1 MGRFAV
7 GRHGRNLTARI
18 NWVKIKRRPLPEDR
32 AAPITLRA
40 VTTQKKL
47 ERIAKV
53 IARAGL
59 CSRREAERLIAAGR
73 VSIDGTR
80 LDSPA
85 TNVQPGAIV
94 TVDGTPLPAPE
105 PARLWRYHKP
115 KGVITTARDP
125 QGRPTVFDQL
135 PASLPRVLAIGR
147 LDFNSEG
154 LLLLTNDGAVKR
166 RLELPSTGWTRRY
179 RVRVHGRVEADR
191 LRTLSRGLR
200 IDGITYGPMEAQ
212 LERQAGANA
221 WLNVA
226 LKEGKNREV
235 RRVLEHIDLTV
246 NRLIRVA
253 YGPFQLGHLAP
264 GAVREVTGKALR
276 EQLGADAIPR
286 RTRADRTQA
295 NRTHANRTHANR
307 RRPA

>member
-1 MGRFAV
+1 
-7 GRHGRNLTARI
+7 
-18 NWVKIKRRPLPEDR
+18 
-32 AAPITLRA
+32 
-40 VTTQKKL
+40 VTTKQTNRSERIVPERIVP

-73 VSIDGTR
+73 VAIDGIR

-85 TNVQPGAIV
+85 TTGPPGATV
-94 TVDGTPLPAPE
+94 TVDGKPLPEPE
-105 PARLWRYHKP
+105 RARLWRYHKP

-125 QGRPTVFDQL
+125 QGRPTVFAQL
-135 PASLPRVLAIGR
+135 PASLPRVLTIGR
-147 LDFNSEG
+147 LDIASEG

-166 RLELPSTGWTRRY
+166 RLELPATGWTRRY
-179 RVRVHGRVEADR
+179 RVRVHGKADPER
-191 LRTLSRGLR
+191 LRALARGVR
-200 IDGITYGPMEAQ
+200 IGEIDYGPMAAR

-221 WLNVA
+221 WLDVA

-235 RRVLEHIDLTV
+235 RRVLEHVGLTV
-246 NRLIRVA
+246 NRLIRIG

-264 GAVREVTGKALR
+264 GEVREVSAKVLR
-276 EQLGADAIPR
+276 EQLGGGPAATAPPR
-286 RTRADRTQA
+286 RPAPRKQS
-295 NRTHANRTHANR
+295 HAHR

>member
-1 MGRFAV
+1 MAA
-7 GRHGRNLTARI
+7 NLTARI
-18 NWVKIKRRPLPEDR
+18 GQVKQRPLPGDR
-32 AAPITLRA
+32 AHPITLRA
-40 VTTQKKL
+40 VTAQKKP

-53 IARAGL
+53 IARAGI
-59 CSRREAERLIAAGR
+59 CSRREAERLIADGR

-85 TNVQPGAIV
+85 TNVPPGAIV

-105 PARLWRYHKP
+105 PARVWRYHKP

-135 PASLPRVLAIGR
+135 PSSLPRVLAIGR

-179 RVRVHGRVEADR
+179 RVRVHGRVDTDR
-191 LRTLSRGLR
+191 LRTLARGVR
-200 IDGITYGPMEAQ
+200 IDGIAYGPMEAL

-235 RRVLEHIDLTV
+235 RRVLEHIELTV

-253 YGPFQLGHLAP
+253 YGPFQLGHLAA
-264 GAVREVTGKALR
+264 GAVREISGKALR
-276 EQLGADAIPR
+276 EQLGEDAVPR
-286 RTRADRTQA
+286 KTRADRARASQTPA
-295 NRTHANRTHANR
+295 NRTHANRAHANR

>member
-1 MGRFAV
+1 MTNKKA
-7 GRHGRNLTARI
+7 AS
-18 NWVKIKRRPLPEDR
+18 PEG
-32 AAPITLRA
+32 AA
-40 VTTQKKL
+40 Q

-59 CSRREAERLIAAGR
+59 CSRREAERWIAAGR
-73 VSIDGTR
+73 VRIDGIR
-80 LDSPA
+80 LDTPA
-85 TNVQPGAIV
+85 TTVPPGAAV
-94 TVDGTPLPAPE
+94 TVDGIPLPAPE

-115 KGVITTARDP
+115 KGVITTAHDP
-125 QGRPTVFDQL
+125 QNRPTVFAQL
-135 PASLPRVLAIGR
+135 PASLPRVLTIGR

-191 LRTLSRGLR
+191 LPALARGVR
-200 IDGITYGPMEAQ
+200 IDGINYGPMEAT
-212 LERQAGANA
+212 LERQSGANA
-221 WLNVA
+221 WLNVS

-235 RRVLEHIDLTV
+235 RRVLEHIGLTV

-264 GAVREVTGKALR
+264 GEVREITGKVLR
-276 EQLGADAIPR
+276 EQLGGSKADSGTAR
-286 RTRADRTQA
+286 SRSKKKS
-295 NRTHANRTHANR
+295 HANR
-307 RRPA
+307 RRSA